1 MKKNTSTHHKVN
13 YVIATVGFIIALAA
27 WHKLT
32 QMMKKPAAAAPT
44 MQLMV
49 SVAKPYQTSVRS
61 YIESVGQCTAYNRVV
76 LVPQVEGTLEEVRRP
91 NGGFVTANEILFRID
106 DRPYLAAVHQSE
118 AQLTMDQ
125 AQHQLNVLQ
134 LKRSEELRSGNFVS
148 QQEFDSYKTNVEASQ
163 AKLDLDQA
171 TYDLKCIDLEHC
183 TLVAPFS
190 GELSKSSVDAH
201 SFVARGTSLAVL
213 NQLQPIYVDSFLSER
228 HLSELLAAQYENPD
242 DISVEAH
249 LIDIPQVY
257 QIGKLIFRGNEV
269 DKSTG
274 TFDIRAEFDNG
285 KYQFWPGRGIDL
297 KIYYK
302 TLKDVLLVP
311 ECAIHES
318 PKGSFVYV
326 INEKGL
332 AEMHYVTTGQS
343 YDGWIIIQG
352 LKKDITVIAD
362 GHALL
367 APGIPVQASSTV
379 EVPESLKK

>member
-1 MKKNTSTHHKVN
+1 MKKSTSTYSKVN
-13 YVIATVGFIIALAA
+13 YVIATVGFVIALAA
-27 WHKLT
+27 WHKLA
-32 QMMKKPAAAAPT
+32 QMMKKPAAATPT

-49 SVAKPYQTSVRS
+49 SVAKPHQTSVRS

-91 NGGFVTANEILFRID
+91 NGGFVKAHEVLFRID
-106 DRPYLAAVHQSE
+106 NRPYLAAVHQSE

-148 QQEFDSYKTNVEASQ
+148 QQEFDTYKTNVEASQ

-183 TLVAPFS
+183 TLNAPFS

-201 SFVARGTSLAVL
+201 SFVSRGTSLAVL
-213 NQLQPIYVDSFLSER
+213 NQLQPVYVDSFLSER
-228 HLSELLAAQYENPD
+228 RLSELLAAQYENPE

-249 LIDIPQVY
+249 LIDAPQVS
-257 QIGKLIFRGNEV
+257 QTGKLIFRGNEV

-274 TFDIRAEFDNG
+274 TFDIRAEFNND

-332 AEMHYVTTGQS
+332 AEMQYVTTGQS
-343 YDGWIIIQG
+343 YDGWITIQG
-352 LKKDITVIAD
+352 LKKDVTVISD

-379 EVPESLKK
+379 EIPESLKK